1 MKSELLERP
10 LKGLNLL
17 SLLSL
22 LAPEMA
28 ISASDLDLFAYTN
41 AELDAMSGRDGDSL
55 YLNEAPR
62 VVAVFSR
69 RPPLAAFCR
78 RSVCRAG

>member
-1 MKSELLERP
+1 MKSELPRRP
-10 LKGLNLL
+10 LQKLNLL
-17 SLLSL
+17 SLLTT
-22 LAPEMA
+22 LAPEMV
-28 ISASDLDLFAYTN
+28 ISMSDLDLFAYTN

-78 RSVCRAG
+78 RSVCCAG

>member
-17 SLLSL
+17 SLLST

-28 ISASDLDLFAYTN
+28 ISASDLNLFAYTN

-55 YLNEAPR
+55 HLNEAPR

-78 RSVCRAG
+78 RSACCAG